1 MYGEVE
7 MKSLTKKD
15 LEVKVEELQKIIIE
29 KNRELEKE
37 CQRNSILLAAADEG
51 FRESPFYKQLLRD
64 LEIMTE
70 AKKTAERRL
79 ELSIQREEKLRDRL
93 KELEKITSAPKH
105 NARNAGRKKADE
117 KWVQSFVTWQELY
130 KSQKSINEI
139 MSEMGISRA
148 TYYRYK
154 KLYDETNTSN

>member
-1 MYGEVE
+1 MGN
-7 MKSLTKKD
+7 LTKKD
-15 LEVKVEELQKIIIE
+15 LEAKVEELQKIIIE
-29 KNRELEKE
+29 KDREIERE
-37 CQRNSILLAAADEG
+37 FQQNSALLAAADKG
-51 FRESPFYKQLLRD
+51 FQESPFYKQLVRD

-93 KELEKITSAPKH
+93 KDLEKTVSVPKH

-117 KWVQSFVTWQELY
+117 KWAKSFNQWIELY
-130 KSQKSINEI
+130 ESQKSINETI
-139 MSEMGISRA
+139 KEMGISRA

-154 KLYDETNTSN
+154 KLYENAFHDF